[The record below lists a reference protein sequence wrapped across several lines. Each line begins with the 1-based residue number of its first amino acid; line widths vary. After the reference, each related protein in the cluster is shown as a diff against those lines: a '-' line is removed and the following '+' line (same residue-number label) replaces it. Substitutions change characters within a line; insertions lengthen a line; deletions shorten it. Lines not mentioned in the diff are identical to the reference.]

1 MPDCLQVAQLL
12 LDRGSPI
19 NAIRYQNHHDSYEHF
34 KYFGLGT
41 PLYEAAQCGNFGM
54 AELLL
59 KNGADPL
66 LKATGDRLPI
76 EVAESKGHTAL
87 VDLLKSYSASPSVEV
102 DLEHK
107 PTE

>member
-1 MPDCLQVAQLL
+1 
-12 LDRGSPI
+12 
-19 NAIRYQNHHDSYEHF
+19 
-34 KYFGLGT
+34 
-41 PLYEAAQCGNFGM
+41 M

-76 EVAESKGHTAL
+76 DVAEFNGHTAL
-87 VDLLKSYSASPSVEV
+87 VDLLKSYSASPSVGP
-102 DLEHK
+102 DPEHT